1 MDLSELRRQGRQA
14 GSRARGLS
22 DKILQGRM
30 AYFRNN
36 TVNLLN
42 LHYALHSLALSG
54 SGAFFAVFLL
64 KSGVPAPAVLAS
76 LALILLG
83 RFLIRPSVLVLAR
96 RWGLKPLVI
105 AGTVAT
111 GLQYPLLA
119 EVQGVGPTLFV
130 LCAVASVGDTFY
142 WTTYHAYFASLG
154 DAEHR
159 GHQISAREAI
169 ASLSAIIGPIAGGWA
184 LATLGPRT
192 AFGIV
197 AAVQILAALPF
208 LGTPNVAVARTVP
221 GAYRSAL
228 RGVLLFAADGWIA
241 AGHVFVW
248 PIALFLS
255 LGESFTAFRNA
266 LALAA
271 LVGAVSGLLLGRHI
285 DAGHGGRAAWLAC
298 GGLAVL
304 TVVRAL
310 STQNAVLAVAANALG
325 AVVMCLYIPT
335 LMTAVYNQA
344 KRAPCT
350 LRFHIATEG
359 GWDFGGAAG
368 CLVAALLIAAGL
380 PLAVGILLSFG
391 GIAVSFA
398 MLRGYYDPTRVKPA
412 S

>member
-1 MDLSELRRQGRQA
+1 
-14 GSRARGLS
+14 
-22 DKILQGRM
+22 M
-30 AYFRNN
+30 AYLANS
-36 TVNLLN
+36 TINLLN
-42 LHYALHSLALSG
+42 LHYGIHALAANAG
-54 SGAFFAVFLL
+54 GVFFAVFLL
-64 KSGVPAPAVLAS
+64 KSGISAPGVLVAVAFILA
-76 LALILLG
+76 G
-83 RFLIRPSVLVLAR
+83 RFVIRPLVLVLAA
-96 RWGLKPLVI
+96 RWGLRPLL
-105 AGTVAT
+105 ALGTVLSA
-111 GLQYPLLA
+111 LQFPLLA
-119 EVQGVGPTLFV
+119 EVHGVGPMLFIACV
-130 LCAVASVGDTFY
+130 VASIGDTFY

-255 LGESFTAFRNA
+255 LGESFTAFGNA

-298 GGLAVL
+298 GSFAAL
-304 TVVRAL
+304 TIFRAL
-310 STQNAVLAVAANALG
+310 STENAALAVAANACG
-325 AVVMCLYIPT
+325 AVISCLYIPT

-344 KRAPCT
+344 KRAPCP

-359 GWDFGGAAG
+359 GWDVGSAAG
-368 CLVAALLIAAGL
+368 CLIAALLIAAGL
-380 PLAVGILLSFG
+380 PLATGILLSLG

-398 MLRGYYDPTRVKPA
+398 LLRGYYDPTRVKPA
-412 S
+412 P

>member
-1 MDLSELRRQGRQA
+1 
-14 GSRARGLS
+14 
-22 DKILQGRM
+22 M
-30 AYFRNN
+30 AYLRNG
-36 TVNLLN
+36 TINLLN
-42 LHYALHSLALSG
+42 LHYGIHALAMNSG
-54 SGAFFAVFLL
+54 GTFFVVFLL
-64 KSGVPAPAVLAS
+64 KSGVTTPAVLA
-76 LALILLG
+76 AIAFILGG
-83 RFLIRPSVLVLAR
+83 RFLIRPLVLVLAR
-96 RWGLKPLVI
+96 RWGLRPLV
-105 AGTVAT
+105 ALGTVLSA
-111 GLQYPLLA
+111 LQFPLLA
-119 EVQGVGPTLFV
+119 EVQGVGPMLLATCV
-130 LCAVASVGDTFY
+130 VASIGDTLY

-159 GHQISAREAI
+159 GHQISAREAL
-169 ASLSAIIGPIAGGWA
+169 ASLAGIIGPLLGGWA
-184 LATLGPRT
+184 LATLGPRV
-192 AFGIV
+192 AFGV
-197 AAVQILAALPF
+197 VSVVQILSALPF
-208 LGTPNVAVARTVP
+208 IGTPGVAVAATVP
-221 GAYRSAL
+221 GAYRAAL

-241 AGHVFVW
+241 VGHVFIW

-255 LGESFTAFRNA
+255 LGESFTAFGGA

-271 LVGAVSGLLLGRHI
+271 LVGAVAGLLLGRHI

-359 GWDFGGAAG
+359 GWDFGGAVG

-391 GIAVSFA
+391 GIAASFVL
-398 MLRGYYDPTRVKPA
+398 LRGYYDLPLTEPA
-412 S
+412 P

>member
-1 MDLSELRRQGRQA
+1 LTF
-14 GSRARGLS
+14 SRPTGKSQLTS
-22 DKILQGRM
+22 VPQDVRM
-30 AYFRNN
+30 AYLRNG
-36 TVNLLN
+36 TINLLN
-42 LHYALHSLALSG
+42 LHYGIHALAMNSG
-54 SGAFFAVFLL
+54 GTFFVVFLL
-64 KSGVPAPAVLAS
+64 KSGVTTPAVLA
-76 LALILLG
+76 AIAFILGG
-83 RFLIRPSVLVLAR
+83 RFLIRPLVLVLAR
-96 RWGLKPLVI
+96 RWGLRPLV
-105 AGTVAT
+105 ALGTVLSA
-111 GLQYPLLA
+111 LQFPLLA
-119 EVQGVGPTLFV
+119 EVQGVGPMLLATCV
-130 LCAVASVGDTFY
+130 VASIGDTLY

-159 GHQISAREAI
+159 GHQISAREAL
-169 ASLSAIIGPIAGGWA
+169 ASLAGIIGPLLGGWA
-184 LATLGPRT
+184 LATLGPRV
-192 AFGIV
+192 AFGV
-197 AAVQILAALPF
+197 VSVVQILSALPF
-208 LGTPNVAVARTVP
+208 IGTPGVAVAATVP
-221 GAYRSAL
+221 GAYRAAL

-241 AGHVFVW
+241 VGHVFIW

-255 LGESFTAFRNA
+255 LGESFTAFGGA

-271 LVGAVSGLLLGRHI
+271 LVGAVAGLLLGRHI

-359 GWDFGGAAG
+359 GWDFGGAVG

-391 GIAVSFA
+391 GIAASFVL
-398 MLRGYYDPTRVKPA
+398 LRGYYDLPLTEPA
-412 S
+412 P